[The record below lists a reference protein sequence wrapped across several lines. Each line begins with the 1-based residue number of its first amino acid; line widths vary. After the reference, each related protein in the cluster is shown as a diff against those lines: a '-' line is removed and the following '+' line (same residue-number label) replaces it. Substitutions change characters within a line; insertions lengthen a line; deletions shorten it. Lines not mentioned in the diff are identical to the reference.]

1 MFARKWCGT
10 DFFDAMAKGEIKLS
24 MYDLDRTYQVMSK
37 HTRVDGSRGS
47 SVTVQFSQT
56 HVAEADM
63 PWAKKTGNNQKK
75 DQFFMS
81 IHGIPESWDESKESA
96 CFNLMMGVLPA
107 GEDMKLDYSACAST
121 QRDAG
126 Y

>member
-1 MFARKWCGT
+1 
-10 DFFDAMAKGEIKLS
+10 
-24 MYDLDRTYQVMSK
+24 MSK

-47 SVTVQFSQT
+47 SVTVQFAQT

-96 CFNLMMGVLPA
+96 CFNLMVRIYHLFIHKRPLFA
-107 GEDMKLDYSACAST
+107 LFFAETPFCKSFASPKK
-121 QRDAG
+121 
-126 Y
+126 